1 MRRSPLDYTVL
12 RTTLHGNTLSL
23 MSLLLRCRL
32 GYDAERMRDY
42 NLSVLL
48 IHVGMVSTAGATA
61 TTTAARDW
69 GLGAGG
75 GVVSI
80 LFSLLLLLETGD
92 WGGVVSILFSHI

>member
-1 MRRSPLDYTVL
+1 MRRSPRDYTVL
-12 RTTLHGNTLSL
+12 RTTLHGSTLSL
-23 MSLLLRCRL
+23 MSPLLRCRL

-69 GLGAGG
+69 ELGGSCVHTILSVTAARDLGLG
-75 GVVSI
+75 GVV
-80 LFSLLLLLETGD
+80 F
-92 WGGVVSILFSHI
+92 ILFSHL